1 MDRAAWKDTVHAVS
15 KSPTRLSDLSLL
27 HSKKANM
34 INRCIFMPRIY
45 PGMDTRLRANYSQF
59 SLVQSL
65 SCVRLFVTPWT
76 VACQAS
82 LSITNSW
89 SLLKLMSIELVISS
103 NHLILCQ
110 PLLLPSIFPSIM
122 TFPMSQFFTSGSQSI
137 EVSASASVVPMNIQN

>member
-1 MDRAAWKDTVHAVS
+1 MDRAAWQATVHAVS